1 MRFTKTIL
9 TVVLGFISIT
19 ALGQG
24 ITSASING
32 SVTDGSGTAL
42 PGVVVNAVHEPTGTL
57 FSAVSRADGKY
68 NIRSMRVGGPYS
80 VTATMAGFAALKRS
94 EIFLQLGEDETIDLK
109 MSVDAIE
116 ESLVVVASSNPL
128 INDSKTGASANISV
142 EDIETLPALA
152 RGIEDLAR
160 TSSYFN
166 DFDSN
171 GGVSTLS
178 VAGRNNRY
186 NNILIDGAVNNDL
199 FGLSAN
205 GNPGGSAEAQPISI
219 EAIQEVQ
226 LLVAPYDVRQ
236 GGFTGGGINAVTKSG
251 SNDYN
256 GSVFYFFRDDAFV
269 GEIDDREFGA
279 FEETQTGASVGGP
292 IIKDK
297 LFFFVSGELRNK
309 DQPTGWAIRPEGDN
323 SGSGQNFGRYDEAV
337 RFRDILINTYGYDP
351 GSFEE
356 ANRKTESDNFFVRF
370 DLNISPEHRLTLR
383 HNYIDAVND
392 ILRPGS
398 FTFNFPSNG
407 YIFPNETN
415 STVLQLN
422 STFGDIY
429 NEFRITYQTIK
440 DRRTGV
446 SDPFPWIEIE
456 NLPGG
461 GEFEVGTERF
471 STKNALDQDI
481 IEITNDVTFFRGN
494 HTLTVGTHNE
504 LFSFKNL
511 FIREAFGAYQFNS
524 LEDFENGWVEQ
535 YDYSFSNTSDP
546 NQPAE
551 FDVQM
556 LGFYVGDQ
564 WAVNP
569 DLNVTMGLRLD
580 IPNYPD
586 KPSRNPLSEELF
598 GLRTDEVA
606 DGNEAWSPRVGF
618 NWDVKGDA
626 VHQLRGGIG
635 VFSGRAPFVWISNQ
649 YGNTGIDYS
658 RVQARVSGGVSADN
672 HIPFE
677 PDPFNQPE
685 TIPGVRTLTNEI
697 DLIDPGFEMPQ
708 VMRANIAY
716 DTKLPFYDII
726 ATAEFIFSKT
736 ENDILYQNLN
746 LLETSERSFDGRP
759 VYDRV
764 DPTLTDVIYL
774 TNHSEGD
781 QTTLNLKL
789 ERPMKD
795 RWTSSVSYL
804 NGKSETLND
813 GTSSQAISNWRFN
826 EVTGDPN
833 NPTLAASD
841 YDVEHRFS
849 ATFAYMFPSNTLVS
863 LYYNAQSG
871 RPFSN
876 TFNGDLN
883 GDGQFSN
890 DLLYVPASEDEVIID
905 RGTWADFNAYIEADP
920 ALRNA
925 RGSIVE
931 RNASREP
938 WRRTLD
944 VRVAQ
949 DVKLGRYKFQITA
962 DIFNFMNLLDDTA
975 GRVQYVQ
982 NNAVSPISY
991 RGIDDDTGKP
1001 IYRIQFSDPDGR
1013 FQTDDLRSRWR
1024 GQLGLRFSF

>member
-1 MRFTKTIL
+1 MRISKIILAMVVCFGTISL
-9 TVVLGFISIT
+9 
-19 ALGQG
+19 LGQG
-24 ITSASING
+24 VTTASING
-32 SVTDGSGTAL
+32 TVTDDGGSTL
-42 PGVVVNAVHEPTGTL
+42 PGAVVTAVHEPTGTR
-57 FSAVSRADGKY
+57 FSAVSRADGRY
-68 NIRSMRVGGPYS
+68 NIRSMRVGGPYTVS
-80 VTATMAGFAALKRS
+80 ASMTGFATQKRDNV
-94 EIFLQLGEDETIDLK
+94 FLQLGEDETIDFKL
-109 MSVDAIE
+109 SVESIE
-116 ESLVVVASSNPL
+116 ESLTVVASANPL
-128 INDSKTGASANISV
+128 INSSKTGASANIS
-142 EDIETLPALA
+142 EESIQTLPALS

-171 GGVSTLS
+171 GGVSSLS

-199 FGLSAN
+199 FGLAAN
-205 GNPGGSAEAQPISI
+205 GNPGGQAEAQPISL

-226 LLVAPYDVRQ
+226 LLIAPYDVRQ
-236 GGFTGGGINAVTKSG
+236 GGFTGGGVNAVTKSG
-251 SNDYN
+251 SNDYS
-256 GSVFYFFRDDAFV
+256 GSVFHFFRDDAFV
-269 GEIDDREFGA
+269 GDLDGREFGM
-279 FEETQTGASVGGP
+279 FEETQTGASIGGP
-292 IIKDK
+292 IMKDK
-297 LFFFVSGELRNK
+297 VFFFASVELRRK
-309 DQPTGWAIRPEGDN
+309 DQPTGWAIRPDGDE
-323 SGSGQNFGRYDEAV
+323 SGTGQNFGRYDEAV

-351 GSFEE
+351 GGFEE
-356 ANRKTESDNFFVRF
+356 QTRNTESDNFFIRF
-370 DLNISPEHRLTLR
+370 DFNLTPEHRLTLR
-383 HNYIDAVND
+383 HNYIDATND
-392 ILRPGS
+392 ILFPGS
-398 FTFNFPSNG
+398 FTYNFPGNG
-407 YIFPNETN
+407 YTFPNETN
-415 STVLQLN
+415 STVAQLN
-422 STFGDIY
+422 STFGDLY
-429 NEFRITYQTIK
+429 NEFRISYQTIK

-446 SDPFPWIEIE
+446 GDPFPWIEIE

-471 STKNALDQDI
+471 STKNALDQDV
-481 IEITNDVTFFRGN
+481 IEITDDLTFFRGN
-494 HTLTVGTHNE
+494 HTFTVGTHNE

-535 YDYSFSNTSDP
+535 FDYSFSVTGDP
-546 NQPAE
+546 NQAAE

-556 LGFYVGDQ
+556 LGFYFGDQ

-586 KPSRNPLSEELF
+586 KPSRNPLSEEFF
-598 GLRTDEVA
+598 GYRTDETA
-606 DGNEAWSPRVGF
+606 DGNESWSPRVGF
-618 NWDVKGDA
+618 NWDILGDT

-635 VFSGRAPFVWISNQ
+635 LFSGRTPYVWISNQ
-649 YGNTGIDYS
+649 YGNTGIDFR

-685 TIPGVRTLTNEI
+685 TIEGVRTLTNEI
-697 DLIDPGFEMPQ
+697 DLIDPNFEMPQ
-708 VMRANIAY
+708 LLRANVAY
-716 DTKLPFYDII
+716 DTKLPFWDLIGTVEYMY
-726 ATAEFIFSKT
+726 SKT
-736 ENDILYQNLN
+736 QNDILYQNLN
-746 LLETSERSFDGRP
+746 LVDSGDRSFDGRP
-759 VYDRV
+759 IYGRV
-764 DPTLTDVIYL
+764 NSDLTDVIFL

-781 QTTLNLKL
+781 QQTINLKL

-795 RWTSSVSYL
+795 NWSGSVSYL

-813 GTSSQAISNWRFN
+813 GTSSQAVSNWRFN

-833 NPTLAASD
+833 NPPVAPSD
-841 YDVEHRFS
+841 YDVEHRFT
-849 ATFAYMFPSNTLVS
+849 ATFAYLFPTNTLVS
-863 LYYNAQSG
+863 VYYNAQSG
-871 RPFSN
+871 RPYST

-890 DLLYVPASEDEVIID
+890 DLLYVPNSADEVIID
-905 RGTWADFNAYIEADP
+905 RGTWDEFNAYIEADEG
-920 ALRNA
+920 LRNA

-938 WRRTLD
+938 WRRTMD

-949 DVKLGRYKFQITA
+949 DVKFGRYKFQITA
-962 DIFNFMNLLDDTA
+962 DIFNFWNLIDDNS
-975 GRVQYVQ
+975 GQVRYVR
-982 NNAVSPISY
+982 NNAVAPISY

-1001 IYRIQFSDPDGR
+1001 IYRIQFSDPDAR